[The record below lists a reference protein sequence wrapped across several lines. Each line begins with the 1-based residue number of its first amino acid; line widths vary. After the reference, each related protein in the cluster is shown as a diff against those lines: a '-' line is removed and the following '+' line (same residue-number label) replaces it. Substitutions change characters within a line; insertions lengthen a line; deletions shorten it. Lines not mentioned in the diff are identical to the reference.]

1 MRKLGLMTILFWMFL
16 SVQAFAAD
24 LEPPMISLEKEQR
37 VFTSGEVISFHV
49 KNPEELKIVLVNEH
63 GQRKLLDGETYTVTD
78 WDLDGNYQAEFYQ
91 ADISKPVVTVEDLFE
106 VKQLEEVAK
115 DETAPSLKMIEI
127 THDEDALPTSV
138 LYASAELDDAESG
151 VKQAIL
157 LVHSKSNESEME
169 LIRNNYT
176 GEFDAEIPLEKFQLG
191 EELTFQLQLVDFAE
205 NEITLDLENTIQIY
219 EPKAPVLSYDGSDI
233 TNVQKKIGQVGNR
246 IELTLDKYT
255 TEFPELETENG
266 KTIPL
271 LWQKTATEW
280 KGSLALTTEL
290 SGEIIHIQEMN
301 QYMLVRATSE
311 PFVDIQLINNSILT
325 GTIHP
330 DFTFISNLYVEVNG
344 QNFPIKRTDNSFTSA
359 EITTTGK
366 ITLHWTDWD
375 GQVFSKQMNQEIK
388 PVIEMPDKETIAP
401 PSVIPKEKESL
412 LTSPDPKPSV
422 ESHENTP
429 KKQEKKET
437 STKNKSSSIP
447 FWIPALMIIGVII
460 FSGNRAMK

>member
-1 MRKLGLMTILFWMFL
+1 MKNVRKLGLMTILFWMFL

-37 VFTSGEVISFHV
+37 VFTSGEVISIHV
-49 KNPEELKIVLVNEH
+49 KNPEELKLVLVNEH

-127 THDEDALPTSV
+127 THDEDVLPTSV

-205 NEITLDLENTIQIY
+205 NEITLDLENTIQLY

-233 TNVQKKIGQVGNR
+233 TNVQKKS
-246 IELTLDKYT
+246 DK
-255 TEFPELETENG
+255 L
-266 KTIPL
+266 
-271 LWQKTATEW
+271 
-280 KGSLALTTEL
+280 
-290 SGEIIHIQEMN
+290 
-301 QYMLVRATSE
+301 
-311 PFVDIQLINNSILT
+311 
-325 GTIHP
+325 
-330 DFTFISNLYVEVNG
+330 
-344 QNFPIKRTDNSFTSA
+344 
-359 EITTTGK
+359 
-366 ITLHWTDWD
+366 
-375 GQVFSKQMNQEIK
+375 
-388 PVIEMPDKETIAP
+388 VIE
-401 PSVIPKEKESL
+401 
-412 LTSPDPKPSV
+412 
-422 ESHENTP
+422 
-429 KKQEKKET
+429 
-437 STKNKSSSIP
+437 SS
-447 FWIPALMIIGVII
+447 
-460 FSGNRAMK
+460 